1 MDNWE
6 NIVVRIN
13 SIIYNNDFN
22 HPLNKFDTSNI
33 SGTGFFIDKNLIL
46 TCYHVIE
53 GALSINISYKSLNN
67 IECEIKYLYPDDDL
81 AIIKIVDNSIVLDYN
96 ILSFKVIKN
105 KNEIS
110 NDSTVYTVGFPLSSK
125 NVKTTKGSISGFQD
139 SLLQTDA
146 ALNQGN
152 SGGPLIIL
160 DSDNSYKIIG
170 INVSKH
176 SGESEKTGFAIPIY
190 RFISIYYK
198 NDKIIIRR
206 PLILLDYQPII
217 QNEFK
222 YILFG
227 DNSQNNGIKITL
239 INKKYYLSKYIKEGD
254 IIVSVNNKFIDN
266 NGNLKFDFYPENI
279 SFHDIGLWFKEN
291 DEITFG
297 FFDSENKNVINK
309 KFNLEIINTN
319 LFYYCN
325 LPNNPNIKKYYV
337 ENNGLILSIITNKHF
352 KKLKEL
358 NLSFVNIIKI
368 FNRYSHQADL
378 FTVYLCDLD
387 YSKISKTFN
396 KYPMNEIII
405 KINDK
410 EFFNYNQFIKI
421 IQEEKI
427 IKFTTINNE
436 EYFLPK

>member
-53 GALSINISYKSLNN
+53 GALSINISYKSINN
-67 IECEIKYLYPDDDL
+67 IECEIKYIYPDDDL
-81 AIIKIVDNSIVLDYN
+81 AIIKIVANSLILDYN

-170 INVSKH
+170 INVSKF

-190 RFISIYYK
+190 RFISIYYN
-198 NDKIIIRR
+198 NDKIIIKR

-222 YILFG
+222 YIIFG
-227 DNSQNNGIKITL
+227 DNNQNNGLKITL
-239 INKKYYLSKYIKEGD
+239 INKNYYLSKYMKIGD
-254 IIVSVNNKFIDN
+254 IIVSVNNKVIDN
-266 NGNLKFDFYPENI
+266 NGNIKFDFYPEKI
-279 SFHDIGLWFKEN
+279 AFQDIGLWFKEN

-297 FFDSENKNVINK
+297 LFDSKNKNITYK

-325 LPNNPNIKKYYV
+325 LPNTPNIKKYYV

-368 FNRYSHQADL
+368 FNRYSLQADL

-396 KYPMNEIII
+396 KYPINEIII

-410 EFFNYNQFIKI
+410 EFTNYNQFIKI

-427 IKFTTINNE
+427 VKFTTINNE
-436 EYFLPK
+436 EFYLPN